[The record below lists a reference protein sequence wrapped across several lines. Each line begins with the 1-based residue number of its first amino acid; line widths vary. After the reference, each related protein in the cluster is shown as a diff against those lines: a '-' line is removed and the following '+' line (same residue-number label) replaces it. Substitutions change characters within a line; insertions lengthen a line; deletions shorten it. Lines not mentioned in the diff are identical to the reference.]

1 MDLLYDND
9 EYDGALC
16 GGGEEKVGLSSVTL
30 LKSGVC
36 GCGMAIKQFEF
47 RNGFDVRG

>member
-1 MDLLYDND
+1 MM
-9 EYDGALC
+9 GHSV
-16 GGGEEKVGLSSVTL
+16 GGGEKVGFSSVTL